1 MTSDD
6 HESPILVFV
15 FAGKEWPRYV
25 FPSLVLATKYAD
37 ASIVVASNLPALP
50 GLPGVEFLDIADFYD
65 PQPFLSFAEK
75 SALPAQFRD
84 GFWLHT
90 VERFFILEQFM
101 RFRAQASV
109 FHGELDCLFFGLP
122 SLQRKLEASGSRGF
136 FFPRESKDRGIG
148 SLVYVNDADSLTEL
162 CNHFIRN
169 AGLGSRDASRG
180 NEMHLL
186 GLTPQDSNT
195 FFALPTAA
203 ALYEATPRNRWPIV
217 SDMDSEV
224 IDGAVLGRW
233 YFGVDPRN
241 TGGRGTR
248 NRIQNQK
255 YAVPFEYPMSELR
268 FRHVPRTIGIQV
280 RHEDSLH
287 WRTVHCLH
295 VHSKIHRKISP
306 GKVRRLTRRLNAGRS
321 SWIVLPNFSPQL
333 KSAKRVLRHI
343 RMLATSAEVR
353 QSQIKRTSSR
363 ATNLRKQVRR
373 ITSKMRANGRSA

>member
-1 MTSDD
+1 MTTDD
-6 HESPILVFV
+6 QEPPTLVFV
-15 FAGKEWPRYV
+15 YVGNKWPRYV
-25 FPSLVLATKYAD
+25 LPSLALATKYAD

-50 GLPGVEFLDIADFYD
+50 GLPGVEFQDVADFYD
-65 PQPFLSFAEK
+65 PQPFLRFAEK
-75 SALPAQFRD
+75 SALPAKFRD

-109 FHGELDCLFFGLP
+109 FHGELDCLFFALP

-136 FFPRESKDRGIG
+136 FFPREAEDRGIG
-148 SLVYVNDADSLTEL
+148 SLVYVNDVDSLREL
-162 CNHFIRN
+162 CNHFITN

-186 GLTPQDSNT
+186 GLTPQDSHT

-203 ALYEATPRNRWPIV
+203 ALYETVPNNRWPIV
-217 SDMDSEV
+217 TDMDSEV

-241 TGGRGTR
+241 TRGRGTR
-248 NRIQNQK
+248 NRIQNQQ
-255 YAVPFEYPMSELR
+255 YAVPFEFPMSELR
-268 FRHVPRTIGIQV
+268 FRHVPGTIGIEV
-280 RHEDSLH
+280 RHKESLH

-295 VHSKIHRKISP
+295 VHSKIHKKISP

-333 KSAKRVLRHI
+333 KSARRILRHI
-343 RMLATSAEVR
+343 RMLGTSAEVR
-353 QSQIKRTSSR
+353 QSQIHRARFRVTKLVKR
-363 ATNLRKQVRR
+363 VRR
-373 ITSKMRANGRSA
+373 ITSKMWAKRRSA